1 MAEVQRAQRLL
12 RCLNKEADLIREL
25 QNEGHINWSPSQ
37 YPESLLLEIESN
49 ITIREVQ
56 ADIAEQM
63 MYVHTSPPP
72 LPSSISTSHP
82 LTLPAVHNPV
92 KWIKRHAIA
101 RVLGTMY

>member
-63 MYVHTSPPP
+63 MYVHPSASNFYID
-72 LPSSISTSHP
+72 LPSHYATCTAPSNEFKD
-82 LTLPAVHNPV
+82 TLLPGCSEPCTD
-92 KWIKRHAIA
+92 RQ
-101 RVLGTMY
+101 